1 MLPEPC
7 KSSLDRSLVLFALAL
22 SFCAFAHATP
32 KYKVL
37 HNFNGTDGIGS
48 GSPTLDQHG
57 NLYGTSL
64 GGGTGSCKGGC
75 GLVFQLTP
83 HANRSWS
90 ESILYS
96 FQGSDDGES
105 PSGALIFDHAGRLYG
120 TTTYGGVGG
129 NKEYCHPGCG
139 VAFKL
144 TPTLSGGWTENVLF
158 AFDYND
164 GAEPTAGLIM
174 DEADNLY
181 GTAGGGVN
189 GGGVAFELTPGS
201 GGWNETVLKSFYPSD
216 YPDYAPGG
224 SSPYAGLTLGETGN
238 LYGVT
243 EGGGN
248 GPPHCPVSEGCGVVF
263 ELSMQSGRWKE
274 HVLHRFTG
282 FSRDGAEPS
291 SGVTLDSSGNLYG
304 TTTIGGG
311 TGCEGGCGTV
321 YKLTP
326 QSNGKWK
333 ETLLYNF
340 GNGQNGYAPDGG
352 VVIDKAGVL
361 YGTTGYS
368 GSGCGCGVV
377 YKLAP
382 GKNGKWTYTVLHAFT
397 GSDGAVPAGG
407 LTMDD
412 KGNLYGGTVLGGAD
426 GYGVVFELTP

>member
-1 MLPEPC
+1 METGGL
-7 KSSLDRSLVLFALAL
+7 KSRFARMMALAALAL
-22 SFCAFAHATP
+22 SFCPTAPAAP
-32 KYKVL
+32 GYKVL
-37 HNFNGTDGIGS
+37 HSFTGGADGDGNQGVALDKKGDVYGASLGGGNQNCRDGCGVVFRLAPS
-48 GSPTLDQHG
+48 GGNWGFAVLYDFTGENDGEAPNAGLILDASG
-57 NLYGTSL
+57 NLYGTTVWGGAYGYGTVFELTL
-64 GGGTGSCKGGC
+64 GSSGWTEKALLDFDGDSGGEPIAG
-75 GLVFQLTP
+75 VI
-83 HANRSWS
+83 A
-90 ESILYS
+90 
-96 FQGSDDGES
+96 DGR
-105 PSGALIFDHAGRLYG
+105 GNLYG
-120 TTTYGGVGG
+120 TT
-129 NKEYCHPGCG
+129 P
-139 VAFKL
+139 
-144 TPTLSGGWTENVLF
+144 
-158 AFDYND
+158 
-164 GAEPTAGLIM
+164 
-174 DEADNLY
+174 
-181 GTAGGGVN
+181 GGGAN

-263 ELSMQSGRWKE
+263 ELVLESGRWKE